1 MQAPEHMSKNLNIR
15 AQKATQEI
23 FDILGVRPSGPQSDK
38 VAQAIEHVIVKAL
51 NKSIERSTDAV
62 TEVCS
67 ADRDMAQRVAKEVR
81 QVNSVLITNL
91 TAMR

>member
-1 MQAPEHMSKNLNIR
+1 MSKNLNIR

-38 VAQAIEHVIVKAL
+38 VAQAIEQVIVKAL

-62 TEVCS
+62 REVCS
-67 ADRDMAQRVAKEVR
+67 ADLYMAQRVAREVR
-81 QVNSVLITNL
+81 QANNVLIANL
-91 TAMR
+91 SAMR